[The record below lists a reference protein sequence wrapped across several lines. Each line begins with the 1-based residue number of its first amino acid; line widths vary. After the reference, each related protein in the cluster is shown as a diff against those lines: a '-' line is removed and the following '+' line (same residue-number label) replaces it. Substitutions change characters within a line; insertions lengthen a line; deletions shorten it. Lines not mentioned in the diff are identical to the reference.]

1 MLWANCWFW
10 RKGVTRYQDGLLC
23 RPRLEFLE
31 GRCLPSAVVS
41 KSLNS
46 DTRAVDIRGRHVR
59 TPPDLVPFFAV
70 GGSPGRVQLHRVSD
84 GSLLTDFT
92 PYPAPYTGSVTV
104 AVGDLNGDGY
114 PDLIVGAAS
123 GNPHVKIYDG
133 QAIATGTFDPAN
145 PDASLVTQFFAYG
158 TNYDI
163 GINVAVGEVKGDD
176 YLDLITGAT
185 AGNPHVKV
193 FDGRDIATGTFDPA
207 HPDASLITS
216 FFAYGLNDNLGANV
230 AAGDVIG
237 DRFADVVTG
246 ATAGNPHVK
255 VFSGRDMATGTFERA
270 IPTPAYWPRSLLNR
284 ICRTTSARLWQ

>member
-1 MLWANCWFW
+1 
-10 RKGVTRYQDGLLC
+10 
-23 RPRLEFLE
+23 
-31 GRCLPSAVVS
+31 
-41 KSLNS
+41 
-46 DTRAVDIRGRHVR
+46 
-59 TPPDLVPFFAV
+59 VPFFAV

-237 DRFADVVTG
+237 DGFADVVTG

-255 VFSGRDMATGTFERA
+255 VFSGRDIATGTLSILRGQGSGLECNLVQSRA
-270 IPTPAYWPRSLLNR
+270 PLAKHG
-284 ICRTTSARLWQ
+284 